1 MSEANTQVNYK
12 TFNLVF
18 KVKLETA
25 PKRTVQMNGYKSQ
38 IQFIFL
44 IDQNKKKNIPSVR
57 KSIEVKKRKSYTI
70 IAIFNIGQ
78 LCLTLCSKMKAFDY

>member
-44 IDQNKKKNIPSVR
+44 IVWPNKKEH
-57 KSIEVKKRKSYTI
+57 SISQKKYTDEEKSYST
-70 IAIFNIGQ
+70 
-78 LCLTLCSKMKAFDY
+78 